1 MNFNDIDFSAIKRM
15 VDSLS
20 DEERESLETM
30 AKNMMNPNQ
39 EPQVVEEIEEEL
51 PLFEKIGIDEE
62 DFTNLPGLVQDQ
74 IEEAIDLEEY
84 YEEDLNADYSAS
96 ALFYI
101 KAFLNLTKKEIG
113 PIYKNVLSLH
123 QPLITLDDFI
133 YPLNT
138 ETIHKLSDEQFGE
151 SSAWLSFKSLLQFL
165 SLQNKRAEFDTISYP
180 DLMMIKQ
187 KLFDEKGI
195 LLPKTL
201 L

>member
-20 DEERESLETM
+20 EEERESLENM

-39 EPQVVEEIEEEL
+39 EQPIVEEEEEL
-51 PLFEKIGIDEE
+51 PLFEKIGLDEE
-62 DFTNLPGLVQDQ
+62 DFTSLPGLVQDQ

-96 ALFYI
+96 TLFYI
-101 KAFLNLTKKEIG
+101 KAFMNLIKKEIG
-113 PIYKNVLSLH
+113 PIYKNVLSFQ

-133 YPLNT
+133 QPLST
-138 ETIHKLSDEQFGE
+138 EAIHKLADEQFGE
-151 SSAWLSFKSLLQFL
+151 SSAWLAFQNLLQFL
-165 SLQNKRAEFDTISYP
+165 SLQNKRAEFDTISYA